1 MSGTYNRTE
10 SYLDQDLD
18 LDLDQDIVG
27 REEHTKFI
35 RNRRR
40 LVLMSV
46 VLIFLLTTVVMVTS
60 VVYVELNKDLVG
72 YLVRLRH
79 HLTSDLT
86 LQECPENDSVCIDHS
101 CPVGWSLNP
110 EDHCIKKAGE
120 SLLKVSL
127 TLFLFT

>member
-10 SYLDQDLD
+10 SYMDWEQEQDQDM
-18 LDLDQDIVG
+18 VEREE

-60 VVYVELNKDLVG
+60 VVYVEMNKDVVG
-72 YLVRLRH
+72 YMVRL
-79 HLTSDLT
+79 S
-86 LQECPENDSVCIDHS
+86 SVH
-101 CPVGWSLNP
+101 
-110 EDHCIKKAGE
+110 
-120 SLLKVSL
+120 
-127 TLFLFT
+127 

>member
-60 VVYVELNKDLVG
+60 VVYVEMNKDVVG
-72 YLVRLRH
+72 YLVSKTETASTVSP
-79 HLTSDLT
+79 LTSLCRSARRMT
-86 LQECPENDSVCIDHS
+86 AFALITPALLAGASTWRIIATRCQVIS
-101 CPVGWSLNP
+101 SLS
-110 EDHCIKKAGE
+110 H
-120 SLLKVSL
+120 
-127 TLFLFT
+127 